1 MASKIIVDQL
11 EKTTGGLTALTL
23 PSANATASQYLQNNG
38 SGALSW
44 STVVTGTTGGLA
56 GVMVYTS
63 GATWNKATREAATGV
78 TITKVVVEV
87 QGAGGS
93 GSAATTNY
101 GAGAGGGFSKKLV
114 DVSSVTAS
122 TVTVGTGGPATGSS
136 AGAGSAG
143 GFSKWADLVNVDVV
157 GNGGTGHPNTTS
169 ASVGGSATGGD
180 IQITGGHGFGG
191 NAGGGTFYGNSSD
204 MNTQVGQGYGSGGG
218 HGYSSYASGAGAD
231 GIVIVWEYQ

>member
-11 EKTTGGLTALTL
+11 QTTSLALNALTL
-23 PSANATASQYLQNNG
+23 PASNATTGQYLQDNG

-56 GVMVYTS
+56 GVMVYTL
-63 GATWNKATREAATGV
+63 GGNWNKATRNAATGV

-93 GSAATTNY
+93 GSAQVTNY
-101 GAGAGGGFSKKLV
+101 GGGAGGGFAKKLL

-122 TVTVGTGGPATGSS
+122 TISVGL
-136 AGAGSAG
+136 AGAAIGAG
-143 GFSKWADLVNVDVV
+143 GGVGNAGGISKWNDLVNVDVV
-157 GNGGTGHPNTTS
+157 GNGGAGRG
-169 ASVGGSATGGD
+169 ASGDASGGAATGGD
-180 IQITGGHGFGG
+180 INITGGIGTTST
-191 NAGGGTFYGNSSD
+191 GGGAFYGSLAYEAGYA
-204 MNTQVGQGYGSGGG
+204 GQGYGSGGG
-218 HGYSSYASGAGAD
+218 NGYSSYASGAGAG

>member
-23 PSANATASQYLQNNG
+23 PSSNATASQYLQNNG

-56 GVMVYTS
+56 GVMVYTL
-63 GATWNKATREAATGV
+63 GATWTKATREAATGV

-93 GSAATTNY
+93 GSAQVTNY
-101 GAGAGGGFSKKLV
+101 GGGAGGGFAKKLL

-122 TVTVGTGGPATGSS
+122 TISVGL
-136 AGAGSAG
+136 AGAAIGGGGGVGNAG
-143 GFSKWADLVNVDVV
+143 GLSKWNDLVNVDVV
-157 GNGGTGHPNTTS
+157 GNGGAGR
-169 ASVGGSATGGD
+169 GGSGDAAGGTATGGD
-180 IQITGGHGFGG
+180 INITGGLGTTSSGG
-191 NAGGGTFYGNSSD
+191 ATFYGGLT
-204 MNTQVGQGYGSGGG
+204 TQAQYAGQGYGSGGG
-218 HGYSSYASGAGAD
+218 NGYSSYASGAGAG

>member
-11 EKTTGGLTALTL
+11 QKSGLTALTL
-23 PSANATASQYLQNNG
+23 PASNATANQYLQDNG
-38 SGALSW
+38 SGVLSW
-44 STVVTGTTGGLA
+44 STVAVGTTGGMA
-56 GVMVYTS
+56 GVQVYTS
-63 GATWNKATREAATGV
+63 GGTWTKATRESALGI

-93 GSAATTNY
+93 GSAAVSNY

-122 TVTVGTGGPATGSS
+122 TITVGAGGIAVGPTNPGN
-136 AGAGSAG
+136 AG
-143 GFSKWADLVNVDVV
+143 GFSKWNDLVNVDVV

-191 NAGGGTFYGNSSD
+191 NNGGGTFYGNSSD

-218 HGYSSYASGAGAD
+218 HGYTTYNSGAGAA

>member
-11 EKTTGGLTALTL
+11 QKSGLTALTL
-23 PSANATASQYLQNNG
+23 PASNATANQYLQDNG

-56 GVMVYTS
+56 GVMVYTL
-63 GATWNKATREAATGV
+63 GATWNKATRQAATGV

-93 GSAATTNY
+93 GSAQVTNY
-101 GAGAGGGFSKKLV
+101 GGGAGGGFAKKLL

-122 TVTVGTGGPATGSS
+122 TIDVGLGA
-136 AGAGSAG
+136 AAVGAGGGLGAAG
-143 GFSKWADLVNVDVV
+143 GLSKWNDLVNVAVV
-157 GNGGTGHPNTTS
+157 GNGGAGRGSSGN
-169 ASVGGSATGGD
+169 AAGGTATGGD
-180 IQITGGHGFGG
+180 INITGGLGTT
-191 NAGGGTFYGNSSD
+191 NSGGGTFYGWSQPAYS
-204 MNTQVGQGYGSGGG
+204 TSGEGYGSGGG
-218 HGYSSYASGAGAD
+218 HGYSSYASGAGAG